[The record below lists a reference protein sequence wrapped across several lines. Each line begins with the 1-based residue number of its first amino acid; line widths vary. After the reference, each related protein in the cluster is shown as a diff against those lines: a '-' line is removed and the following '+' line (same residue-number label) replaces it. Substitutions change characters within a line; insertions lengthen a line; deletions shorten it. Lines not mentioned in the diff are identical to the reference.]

1 MAGPRT
7 LSDIWPSLRRI
18 LRRFG
23 PELGK
28 HRLLAGGSLLLLW
41 VEIFLRVL
49 EPWPL
54 KFVFDRVIVAAPS
67 KGTSR
72 VAFVDALDSGTLLIL
87 AALAIVVLTGSR
99 ALAAYGNTVG
109 FAQIGNRVLNEAR
122 GTLYRHLQCLSLSF
136 HAKARTG
143 DLVVRVIGDIGL
155 LKDVVVTA
163 ILPLLAN
170 LMILVAMAGVM
181 LWLNWQLAVIAF
193 CAYPVFWVVAMRAG
207 REIREVSRKQ
217 RRREGTMAASAAQ
230 SIGAIKAVQALS
242 LEDVL
247 GEEFRSANRKSGTD
261 DVRAKRLEAN
271 LERTTDVL
279 IAVATALVLFY
290 GARLVMR
297 AVLTPGDLLVFLAY
311 LNNAFKPVRSFAK
324 YTARLAKASA
334 AGDRVLDVLEES
346 PGVQDLPGAVP
357 APPFRGEVRFEGVSF
372 SYEDG
377 RKTLDGLALAVRP
390 GERVALVGPSGGGK
404 STFVSLIMR
413 LYDPAEGRVTID
425 GRDIRQYTLS
435 SLRSQVAVVLE
446 DPMLF
451 AASVRE
457 NIGYG
462 APDASKEEIEAA
474 ARLANAHA
482 FIEALPEGYDTVVGE
497 RGVTLST
504 GQCQRIAVARAAVR
518 KSPILILDEPTR
530 GLDKEN
536 EAAVVEALERLSA
549 GRTTFLITHDMAF
562 AARADRVVF
571 LEGGR
576 IAEQGTHAEL
586 LRARGK
592 YAALYALHARPGGA
606 GASTEEPHAFSP

>member
-7 LSDIWPSLRRI
+7 LSDMGPSLRRI

-28 HRLLAGGSLLLLW
+28 HRMLAGGSLLLLW
-41 VEIFLRVL
+41 AEILLRVL

-67 KGTSR
+67 NGTSR
-72 VAFVDALDSGTLLIL
+72 IPFVDALDSGTLLIL

-99 ALAAYGNTVG
+99 ALMAYGNTVG
-109 FAQIGNRVLNEAR
+109 FAQIGNRVLNETR
-122 GTLYRHLQCLSLSF
+122 GALFRHLQCLSLSF
-136 HAKARTG
+136 HAKARSG

-181 LWLNWQLAVIAF
+181 LWVNWKLAVIAL
-193 CAYPVFWVVAMRAG
+193 CAYPLFWVVAMRTG

-217 RRREGTMAASAAQ
+217 RHREGTMAASAAQ

-247 GEEFRSANRKSGTD
+247 GEEFRSANRKSGRD

-290 GARLVMR
+290 GAKLVMR

-311 LNNAFKPVRSFAK
+311 LHNAFKPVRSFAK

-334 AGDRVLDVLEES
+334 AGDRILDILEES
-346 PGVQDLPGAVP
+346 PEVQDIPGAIP
-357 APPFRGEVRFEGVSF
+357 APPFRGEVRFEGVGF
-372 SYEDG
+372 GYEDG
-377 RKTLDGLALAVRP
+377 RKTLDGIDLAVRP
-390 GERVALVGPSGGGK
+390 GDRVALVGPSGAGK
-404 STFVSLIMR
+404 TTFVSLIMR
-413 LYDPAEGRVTID
+413 LYDPAEGRITID
-425 GRDIRQYTLS
+425 GGDLRQYTLS

-451 AASVRE
+451 AASIRE
-457 NIGYG
+457 NISYG
-462 APDASKEEIEAA
+462 APDAPKEEIEAA

-482 FIEALPEGYDTVVGE
+482 FIEELPEGYDTEVGE

-504 GQCQRIAVARAAVR
+504 GQCQRIAIARAAVR
-518 KSPILILDEPTR
+518 KSPLLVLDEPTR

-536 EAAVVEALERLSA
+536 EAAVVEALERLSG
-549 GRTTFLITHDMAF
+549 GRTTFLITHDISWAG
-562 AARADRVVF
+562 RADRIVY
-571 LEGGR
+571 LEDGR

-592 YAALYALHARPGGA
+592 YADLYALHAGPRNAGGPR
-606 GASTEEPHAFSP
+606 EEPHVVSP

>member
-7 LSDIWPSLRRI
+7 LSDMWPSLRRI

-41 VEIFLRVL
+41 AEIFLRVL

-54 KFVFDRVIVAAPS
+54 KFVFDRVVAAAPS
-67 KGTSR
+67 KGASR
-72 VAFVDALDSGTLLIL
+72 VPFVDAMDSGTLL
-87 AALAIVVLTGSR
+87 ALSAVAIVLLTGSR

-109 FAQIGNRVLNEAR
+109 FARIGNRVLNDVR
-122 GTLYRHLQCLSLSF
+122 GALYRHLQCLSLSY
-136 HAKARTG
+136 HARARSG

-181 LWLNWQLAVIAF
+181 LWVNWKLAVVAL
-193 CAYPVFWVVAMRAG
+193 CAYPVFWFLAMRAG

-217 RRREGTMAASAAQ
+217 RRREGTMAATAAQ

-242 LEDVL
+242 LEEVL
-247 GEEFRSANRKSGTD
+247 GEEFRSVNRKSGAD
-261 DVRAKRLEAN
+261 DVKAKRLEAN

-279 IAVATALVLFY
+279 IAVATASVLFY
-290 GARLVMR
+290 GANLVMR

-311 LNNAFKPVRSFAK
+311 LNNAYKPVRSFAK

-346 PGVQDLPGAVP
+346 PEVQDLPGAVP
-357 APPFRGEVRFEGVSF
+357 ASPFRGEVRFEGVSF
-372 SYEDG
+372 GYEDG
-377 RKTLDGLALAVRP
+377 RKALDGIDLAVRP
-390 GERVALVGPSGGGK
+390 GERVALVGPSGAGK
-404 STFVSLIMR
+404 STFASLILR

-425 GRDIRQYTLS
+425 GQDIRRFTLS
-435 SLRSQVAVVLE
+435 SVRSQVAVVLE

-457 NIGYG
+457 NIAYG
-462 APDASKEEIEAA
+462 APDASMEEIEAA
-474 ARLANAHA
+474 ARLAEAHD

-530 GLDKEN
+530 GLDTEN
-536 EAAVVEALERLSA
+536 GAAVVEALERLSG
-549 GRTTFLITHDMAF
+549 GRTTVLITHDMEF
-562 AARADRVVF
+562 AARADRVV
-571 LEGGR
+571 LLAGGR
-576 IAEQGTHAEL
+576 IAEQGTHAGL
-586 LRARGK
+586 IRAGGK
-592 YAALYALHARPGGA
+592 YAALCAIRAGSGSVPG
-606 GASTEEPHAFSP
+606 STEEPHAFSP

>member
-7 LSDIWPSLRRI
+7 LTDMWPSLRRI
-18 LRRFG
+18 LKRFG

-41 VEIFLRVL
+41 AEILLRIL

-67 KGTSR
+67 KGASR
-72 VAFVDALDSGTLLIL
+72 VPFVDAMDSGTLLAL
-87 AALAIVVLTGSR
+87 SALAIVVLTGSR

-109 FAQIGNRVLNEAR
+109 FARIGNRVLNDVR
-122 GTLYRHLQCLSLSF
+122 GALYRHLQCLSLSY
-136 HAKARTG
+136 HARARSG

-170 LMILVAMAGVM
+170 LMILAAMAGVM
-181 LWLNWQLAVIAF
+181 LWVNWKLAVVAF
-193 CAYPVFWVVAMRAG
+193 CAYPVFWVLAMRAG

-217 RRREGTMAASAAQ
+217 RRREGTMAATAAQ

-242 LEDVL
+242 LENVL
-247 GEEFRSANRKSGTD
+247 GEEFRNANRKSGVD
-261 DVRAKRLEAN
+261 DVKAKRLEAN
-271 LERTTDVL
+271 LERSTDVL

-346 PGVQDLPGAVP
+346 PEVQDLPGAFP
-357 APPFRGEVRFEGVSF
+357 APSFRGEVRFEGVGF
-372 SYEDG
+372 GYEDG
-377 RKTLDGLALAVRP
+377 RKALDRLDLAVRP
-390 GERVALVGPSGGGK
+390 GERVALIGPSGAGK
-404 STFVSLIMR
+404 STFVSLVMR

-457 NIGYG
+457 NIAYG
-462 APDASKEEIEAA
+462 APDASPEEIEAA
-474 ARLANAHA
+474 ARLAEAHA

-518 KSPILILDEPTR
+518 KSAILILDEPTR
-530 GLDKEN
+530 GLDAEN
-536 EAAVVEALERLSA
+536 EAAVVEALERLSG
-549 GRTTFLITHDMAF
+549 GRTTFLITHDLAF

-571 LEGGR
+571 LEAGR

-586 LRARGK
+586 IRARGK
-592 YAALYALHARPGGA
+592 YAALYAIHGGSGSA
-606 GASTEEPHAFSP
+606 GGSTEGPHAFSP

>member
-7 LSDIWPSLRRI
+7 LSDMWPSLRRI

-41 VEIFLRVL
+41 AEIFLRVL

-54 KFVFDRVIVAAPS
+54 KFVFDRVVAAAPS
-67 KGTSR
+67 KGASR
-72 VAFVDALDSGTLLIL
+72 VPFVDAMDSGTLL
-87 AALAIVVLTGSR
+87 ALSAVAIVLLTGSR

-109 FAQIGNRVLNEAR
+109 FARIGNRVLNDVR
-122 GTLYRHLQCLSLSF
+122 GALYRHLQCLSLSY
-136 HAKARTG
+136 HARARSG

-181 LWLNWQLAVIAF
+181 LWVNWKLAVVAL
-193 CAYPVFWVVAMRAG
+193 CAYPVFWFLAMRAG

-217 RRREGTMAASAAQ
+217 RRREGTMAATAAQ

-242 LEDVL
+242 LEEVL
-247 GEEFRSANRKSGTD
+247 GEEFRSVNRKSGAD
-261 DVRAKRLEAN
+261 DVKAKRLEAN

-279 IAVATALVLFY
+279 IAVATASVLFY
-290 GARLVMR
+290 GANLVMR

-311 LNNAFKPVRSFAK
+311 LNNAYKPVRSFAK

-346 PGVQDLPGAVP
+346 PEVQDLPGAVP

-372 SYEDG
+372 GYEDG
-377 RKTLDGLALAVRP
+377 RKALDGIDLAVRP
-390 GERVALVGPSGGGK
+390 GERVALVGPSGAGK
-404 STFVSLIMR
+404 STFASLILR

-425 GRDIRQYTLS
+425 GQDIRRFTLS
-435 SLRSQVAVVLE
+435 SVRSQVAVVLE

-457 NIGYG
+457 NIAYG
-462 APDASKEEIEAA
+462 APDASMEEIEAA
-474 ARLANAHA
+474 ARLAEAHD

-530 GLDKEN
+530 GLDTEN
-536 EAAVVEALERLSA
+536 GAAVVEALERLSG
-549 GRTTFLITHDMAF
+549 GRTTVLITHDMEF
-562 AARADRVVF
+562 AARADRVV
-571 LEGGR
+571 LLAGGR
-576 IAEQGTHAEL
+576 IAEQGTHAGL
-586 LRARGK
+586 IRAGGK
-592 YAALYALHARPGGA
+592 YAALCAIRAGSGSVPG
-606 GASTEEPHAFSP
+606 STEEPHAFSP